1 MIKKFDE
8 FIFES
13 KETKEAGS
21 SLLLKLLNDK
31 PTVKTSSKD
40 EKGAYSLSGMKKYFR
55 DNGKT
60 NDQAD
65 EAFYLLNKDKSNK
78 IESIGVKDYRFNEMT
93 PHFFI
98 GLSKEEASSIKDDYE
113 KEGLEKNADIIQKKK
128 EAKKVQSA
136 ASKERRTRKTAV
148 KKAPKKVAK
157 STTKRSTA
165 RKKG

>member
-13 KETKEAGS
+13 KDTKEAGT

-78 IESIGVKDYRFNEMT
+78 IQSIGAKDYKFNEMV

-98 GLSKEEASSIKDDYE
+98 GLSKDETSKIKEDYE
-113 KEGLEKNADIIQKKK
+113 KESLDKNQDIIQKKK
-128 EAKKVQSA
+128 EVKKAQSA
-136 ASKERRTRKTAV
+136 ASKQKKSRKVAV
-148 KKAPKKVAK
+148 KKSTK

-165 RKKG
+165 RKTDKKD